1 MKATDLRERT
11 TEDLLDL
18 EHSLSLD
25 RFQNRFKNFT
35 NRLDDTSVIRKTR
48 RDLARV
54 KLILLERA
62 HGAAPQKAEPK
73 PVKAAKP
80 AQAKPAVVEA
90 PKAEKAQKIEKTE
103 KTEKAQKTEKKAAKV
118 AAADKPKKAAEP
130 KAAKPAA
137 KKAKPAKSEESK

>member
-35 NRLDDTSVIRKTR
+35 NRLDDTSVIKKTR

-62 HGAAPQKAEPK
+62 HGAAPKKAEPK
-73 PVKAAKP
+73 PVKAAAASEPDAPVKSAIAP
-80 AQAKPAVVEA
+80 TPKSEPAVMA
-90 PKAEKAQKIEKTE
+90 
-103 KTEKAQKTEKKAAKV
+103 EKKAAK
-118 AAADKPKKAAEP
+118 AASDKPKKAAEPKEP